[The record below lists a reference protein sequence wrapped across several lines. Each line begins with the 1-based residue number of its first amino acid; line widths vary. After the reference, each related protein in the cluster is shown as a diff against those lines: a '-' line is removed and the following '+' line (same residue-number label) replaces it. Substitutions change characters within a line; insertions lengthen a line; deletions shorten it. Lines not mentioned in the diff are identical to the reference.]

1 MRYRKEIDGLRAFAV
16 LPVILFHAGAPGFS
30 GGYVGVDVFFVISG
44 YLITTILLGELARDD
59 FSIARFYERR
69 ARRILPALFFVMLC
83 CIPFAWAWMM
93 PAEARL
99 FGRSLIAV
107 VLFASN
113 ILFWK
118 SEGYFSVAA
127 ELNPLLHTWSLAVE
141 EQFYLFFPPF
151 LALCW
156 RFGRQRV
163 FWIIVAGAAASLALA
178 ELIVHSK
185 PSTAFFLL
193 PTRVWELLA
202 GSICAFLLQD
212 RSAWR
217 VPFVGFAGLL
227 MILVP
232 VAIYDHATPY
242 PSLWTVPPVLGTALI
257 ILFAPTG
264 TGAARFLSWRPFVGI
279 GLISYSAYLWHQPI
293 FAFARLRYVMDVP
306 LAMMLA
312 LSVLS
317 LLLAAFSWRFVE
329 RPFRAGGTWLPTRRG
344 VFAASL
350 AGCLAFAMVGG
361 GWLKTGSQTALMAF
375 ALTPPQDRHVCTFEY
390 GVSDEAWARCQADLG
405 DRPYSVLVGDSHA
418 RQLSLS
424 LREQLATR
432 GQGLVSFYALGCLV
446 VPGVSVPEGVPRC
459 AEVLGD
465 NDVWKHV
472 ARLNPD
478 HIYLIQRWTKHIEGA
493 PYRSSHGVT
502 EMAPDRSARLVGDT
516 SDPEQAQINLRN
528 AIADFI
534 TQIDKLTVIGPTPE
548 VGADVVRLAALVPSK
563 LSYPY
568 ADYQQRHEKTLLML
582 HRAADYFDP
591 SLAICPDGPDRRCL
605 QQRDGHLL
613 YTDDDH
619 LSRYGADL
627 VVSALLATR

>member
-44 YLITTILLGELARDD
+44 YLITTILLGELTRGD

-93 PAEARL
+93 PDEARL

-127 ELNPLLHTWSLAVE
+127 EFNPLLHTWSLAVE

-163 FWIIVAGAAASLALA
+163 FWIVVAGAALSLALA

-185 PSTAFFLL
+185 PSSAFFLL

-232 VAIYDHATPY
+232 VALYDHATPY

-264 TGAARFLSWRPFVGI
+264 TGTARFLSWRPFVAI
-279 GLISYSAYLWHQPI
+279 GLISYSAYLWHQPV
-293 FAFARLRYVMDVP
+293 FAFARLRYVMDAP

-317 LLLAAFSWRFVE
+317 LLLAAFSWRFIE
-329 RPFRAGGTWLPTRRG
+329 QPFRARGGLLPSRRSL
-344 VFAASL
+344 FAASL
-350 AGCLAFAMVGG
+350 AGCLAFALIGG
-361 GWLKTGSQTALMAF
+361 GWLINGSRTALMQF
-375 ALTPPQDRHVCTFEY
+375 ARTSPMDTHVCTFEY
-390 GVSDEAWARCQADLG
+390 GVSDAAWEKCEAELAG
-405 DRPYSVLVGDSHA
+405 SPYSVLVGDSHA
-418 RQLSLS
+418 RYLSLS
-424 LREQLATR
+424 LREQLAAR
-432 GQGLVSFYALGCLV
+432 GQGLVSFYAPGCLV
-446 VPGVSVPEGVPRC
+446 LPGVSGSQDIPRC

-465 NDVWKHV
+465 NDIWKRV
-472 ARLNPD
+472 ATLHPD
-478 HIYLIQRWTKHIEGA
+478 HIYLFHRWTKHIDGTS
-493 PYRSSHGVT
+493 YRSSHGVT
-502 EMAPDRSARLVGDT
+502 ERAPGRPIRLIGDHSDAVQAQANLRSAIG
-516 SDPEQAQINLRN
+516 
-528 AIADFI
+528 DFI
-534 TQIDKLTVIGPTPE
+534 AGMDKLTVIGPTPE
-548 VGADVVRLAALVPSK
+548 VGADVVRLAALLPSK

-568 ADYQQRHEKTLLML
+568 ADYQQRHADTVAVLR
-582 HRAADYFDP
+582 RAADYFDP
-591 SLAICPDGPDRRCL
+591 TQVLCPSDTDQQCL
-605 QQRDGHLL
+605 QQLDGHLL
-613 YTDDDH
+613 YTDDNH
-619 LSRYGADL
+619 LGKYGADL